1 MKPSS
6 AAINAANSTATSVV
20 PRSVVE
26 RVYSGNRMPLLA
38 PGTSE
43 ALRFSAGL
51 EERSGAKLRHSCR
64 RPRLPR
70 SWSSYGNNASPIEPD
85 GSILHR
91 LLRISCWFRSTIL
104 WFIRGRTHPGAAF
117 EWPSAQGR
125 FDAVDQDGSSERL
138 GQEADSSSLQ
148 RPSADACIGE
158 SRNEDERRF
167 VTHGAHPRQKLQ
179 AAHTRHLH
187 IGNDTQGLAKVVR
200 LQELLGRHEG
210 VDQVSVRAEK
220 IVGRGANG
228 CVVVND

>member
-6 AAINAANSTATSVV
+6 AAINAANNTAT
-20 PRSVVE
+20 SVVE

-70 SWSSYGNNASPIEPD
+70 SWSSYVNKASPIEPD

-125 FDAVDQDGSSERL
+125 FDAVDQDGASERL

-148 RPSADACIGE
+148 RPRPAACIRE
-158 SRNEDERRF
+158 SRKADERRF
-167 VTHGAHPRQKLQ
+167 VTH
-179 AAHTRHLH
+179 
-187 IGNDTQGLAKVVR
+187 
-200 LQELLGRHEG
+200 
-210 VDQVSVRAEK
+210 
-220 IVGRGANG
+220 
-228 CVVVND
+228 